1 MIHNLRLHMNGGITR
16 VCVSGED
23 KDSIID
29 ELMDAMNDRRP
40 ARAFNLGWSNLTSNL
55 LVVNM
60 TQVAFEYVN
69 ATADEIYQEPIDEI
83 LIIKENLVHIN
94 PITAYSEAK

>member
-1 MIHNLRLHMNGGITR
+1 MIHNLRLYMNGGITR
-16 VCVSGED
+16 VCISGED
-23 KDSIID
+23 KDSVID

-69 ATADEIYQEPIDEI
+69 ATADEIYQEPIDQI
-83 LIIKENLVHIN
+83 LIIKESSIPTN
-94 PITAYSEAK
+94 PTTAFSEAK